1 MRCVSILLFLWCFKN
16 TVFNL
21 LSGPYLKSFCF
32 LSDLCQMLF
41 KKRLFGRCM
50 KQHIKKALKVSA
62 QCLTAVWATDQMGN
76 CKHFVAYFA
85 LCCCYHLCLSM
96 SEERLGSVCQYL
108 LFLQRSFNS
117 MAESSPIMGFREK
130 YVTEIGCWHFIC
142 IEFIGIKFTKIL
154 GMPINLLWAIAFL
167 VINPFC
173 HSLHSVPAKLPAFQ
187 CAKTMCQKSAE
198 AVVYNWEKKWPIK
211 FRRALETNLCKSEY
225 ITISERQQALQY
237 FYCYLTSQ

>member
-1 MRCVSILLFLWCFKN
+1 MYETTYKKGPKGFSTVSDSCVSYWPNGQLQTFCGIFCSLL
-16 TVFNL
+16 L
-21 LSGPYLKSFCF
+21 LSPL
-32 LSDLCQMLF
+32 
-41 KKRLFGRCM
+41 
-50 KQHIKKALKVSA
+50 
-62 QCLTAVWATDQMGN
+62 
-76 CKHFVAYFA
+76 
-85 LCCCYHLCLSM
+85 
-96 SEERLGSVCQYL
+96 
-108 LFLQRSFNS
+108 SFNVWGKTWECVS
-117 MAESSPIMGFREK
+117 VSPVLTKKFQQHAESSPIMGFREK